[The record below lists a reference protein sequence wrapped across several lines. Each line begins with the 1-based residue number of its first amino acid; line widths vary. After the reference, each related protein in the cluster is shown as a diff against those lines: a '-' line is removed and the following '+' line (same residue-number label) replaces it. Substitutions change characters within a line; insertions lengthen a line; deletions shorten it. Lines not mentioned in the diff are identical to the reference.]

1 MEQEGKR
8 PRASYGLT
16 NFLGHTQ
23 QSRPAPSWER
33 AGELSFRGG
42 LATMHIVD
50 PRITHQSTGG
60 VAMTTALVETPV
72 LGSGG
77 YGV

>member
-1 MEQEGKR
+1 
-8 PRASYGLT
+8 
-16 NFLGHTQ
+16 
-23 QSRPAPSWER
+23 
-33 AGELSFRGG
+33 
-42 LATMHIVD
+42 MHIVD
-50 PRITHQSTGG
+50 PRITHQGTGG